1 MRRCRVGHPTGA
13 VSWRGLGR
21 TQGGCSLWHVQHADD
36 KHRHRHTPSRG
47 HTHAHTHTEAQ
58 AQRGTCSYTSVCAH
72 SHGRSEICMWSCTH
86 RQTHTFLN
94 KYSDIHTLADEPS
107 GKLTYA
113 DLPTLTG
120 TRDLTSPGR
129 VHVPTKLPP
138 GLQQAS
144 EHSLQVFGR
153 VNTR

>member
-1 MRRCRVGHPTGA
+1 MYSTLTINTG
-13 VSWRGLGR
+13 
-21 TQGGCSLWHVQHADD
+21 T
-36 KHRHRHTPSRG
+36 RHTPSRG

-58 AQRGTCSYTSVCAH
+58 AQRGTRSYTSVCAH

-129 VHVPTKLPP
+129 VHVPTKLHIRACWEWKHGPACRGERQSLILPP